1 MLEEWFANLGTTG
14 MVVPDQFNERGMSDY
29 ERTGREVL
37 SVVDPR
43 RVGPAI
49 SVPARHTAVLGMAIH
64 ADRMGEAVRY
74 P

>member
-1 MLEEWFANLGTTG
+1 VVRELGTTG
-14 MVVPDQFNERGMSDY
+14 VVVPDQFNEEGWVIM
-29 ERTGREVL
+29 REL
-37 SVVDPR
+37 AEKYYRLLIPR
-43 RVGPAI
+43 RLGPTI